1 MHGFNYIIM
10 SRNKPSGA
18 SLRTTPAQPISDQLE
33 AAHRR
38 VLTYLK
44 ALHIPVQK
52 RYELAA
58 QSLAE
63 AEKTC
68 APGCDC
74 VAAAMRSLEAL
85 LKAYSPNICLT
96 ELGDLQAMPP
106 LNRGSM
112 IPVVIDR
119 SGPFSFFFLVFLNT
133 AGWLLKP
140 PIRLYVLLLLLAA
153 AAGLYWRYCIGQ

>member
-1 MHGFNYIIM
+1 M
-10 SRNKPSGA
+10 SSQKPSGA
-18 SLRTTPAQPISDQLE
+18 ASQIPPSPFVADQME
-33 AAHRR
+33 TAHRR
-38 VLTYLK
+38 MLTYLK

-63 AEKTC
+63 AEKACTS
-68 APGCDC
+68 GGDY
-74 VAAAMRSLEAL
+74 VAVAMRSLERL
-85 LKAYSPNICLT
+85 LREYSPDICLA
-96 ELGDLQAMPP
+96 ELGSLQAMPP

-119 SGPFSFFFLVFLNT
+119 SGPFAFFFIVFINV
-133 AGWLLKP
+133 AGKLLRP
-140 PIRLYVLLLLLAA
+140 PLRLYVLLILLLAA

>member
-1 MHGFNYIIM
+1 M
-10 SRNKPSGA
+10 SRKEPSNA
-18 SLRTTPAQPISDQLE
+18 PSQTTVAPPVADQLE

-38 VLTYLK
+38 VLAYLK

-63 AEKTC
+63 AEKAC
-68 APGCDC
+68 AAGSGDC
-74 VAAAMRSLEAL
+74 VAAAMSSLKAL
-85 LKAYSPNICLT
+85 LRAYRPDICLT

-119 SGPFSFFFLVFLNT
+119 SGPFTFFFIMFINV
-133 AGWLLKP
+133 AGKLLRP
-140 PIRLYVLLLLLAA
+140 PLRLYVLILLLAA
-153 AAGLYWRYCIGQ
+153 AAGLYWRYCTAP

>member
-1 MHGFNYIIM
+1 M
-10 SRNKPSGA
+10 SRRKPSGKSSRA
-18 SLRTTPAQPISDQLE
+18 ATALPCVSDQLE
-33 AAHRR
+33 TAHRR
-38 VLTYLK
+38 VLAYLK

-63 AEKTC
+63 AEKSC
-68 APGCDC
+68 AHDGGDC
-74 VAAAMRSLEAL
+74 VAAAMGSLENL
-85 LKAYSPNICLT
+85 LRAYSPDICLS

-119 SGPFSFFFLVFLNT
+119 SGPFTFFFLLFTKT
-133 AGWLLKP
+133 AVRLLTP
-140 PIRLYVLLLLLAA
+140 PVRLYVLLVLLLA
-153 AAGLYWRYCIGQ
+153 AAGLYWRYYIGQ

>member
-1 MHGFNYIIM
+1 M
-10 SRNKPSGA
+10 SRQEPSGP
-18 SLRTTPAQPISDQLE
+18 SSQTTPAPPATDQLE
-33 AAHRR
+33 TAHRR
-38 VLTYLK
+38 VFTYLK

-68 APGCDC
+68 ASGGDY
-74 VAAAMRSLEAL
+74 VGAAMRCLEML
-85 LKAYSPNICLT
+85 LKAYRPDICAT
-96 ELGDLQAMPP
+96 ELDDLKAMPP

-112 IPVVIDR
+112 IPVLIDR
-119 SGPFSFFFLVFLNT
+119 SGPFTFFFLVFLNT

-140 PIRLYVLLLLLAA
+140 PVRRYVLLLLLAA
-153 AAGLYWRYCIGQ
+153 TAGLYWWCFF

>member
-1 MHGFNYIIM
+1 M
-10 SRNKPSGA
+10 SRKKPSGA
-18 SLRTTPAQPISDQLE
+18 SWQPTPVPTVADQLE
-33 AAHRR
+33 TAHRR
-38 VLTYLK
+38 MQTYLK

-52 RYELAA
+52 RYELAT

-68 APGCDC
+68 AHDGGDY
-74 VAAAMRSLEAL
+74 VASAMRSLERL
-85 LKAYSPNICLT
+85 LRADSPDICLT

-119 SGPFSFFFLVFLNT
+119 SGPFAFFFIVFINV
-133 AGWLLKP
+133 AGKLLRP
-140 PIRLYVLLLLLAA
+140 PLRLYVLLVLLAA
-153 AAGLYWRYCIGQ
+153 AAGLYWRYCTGQ

>member
-1 MHGFNYIIM
+1 M
-10 SRNKPSGA
+10 SRQETSEA
-18 SLRTTPAQPISDQLE
+18 TSQTTQAPPAADQFE
-33 AAHRR
+33 TAHRR

-52 RYELAA
+52 RYEIAS

-63 AEKTC
+63 AEQAC
-68 APGCDC
+68 APGGDC
-74 VAAAMRSLEAL
+74 IAAAMRSLERL
-85 LKAYSPNICLT
+85 LREYSPDICLT

-119 SGPFSFFFLVFLNT
+119 SGPFAFFFIVFINV
-133 AGWLLKP
+133 AGKLLRP
-140 PIRLYVLLLLLAA
+140 PLRLYVLILLLAA

>member
-1 MHGFNYIIM
+1 M
-10 SRNKPSGA
+10 SRETPSGA
-18 SLRTTPAQPISDQLE
+18 SSQIPPSPHVADRLE
-33 AAHRR
+33 TANRR
-38 VLTYLK
+38 LLTYLK

-68 APGCDC
+68 ANDGGDY
-74 VAAAMRSLEAL
+74 VAAAMRSLERL
-85 LKAYSPNICLT
+85 LRAYSPDICLT
-96 ELGDLQAMPP
+96 ELGNLQAMPP

-119 SGPFSFFFLVFLNT
+119 SGPFAFFFLMFINV
-133 AGWLLKP
+133 AVKLLRP
-140 PIRLYVLLLLLAA
+140 PLRLYVLLVLLAA

>member
-1 MHGFNYIIM
+1 MCKQELSGT
-10 SRNKPSGA
+10 SSQAPPAPSV
-18 SLRTTPAQPISDQLE
+18 SDQHE
-33 AAHRR
+33 TAHRR
-38 VLTYLK
+38 VFTYLK
-44 ALHIPVQK
+44 ALHIPIQK

-63 AEKTC
+63 AEKTY
-68 APGCDC
+68 ASGGNY
-74 VAAAMRSLEAL
+74 VGAAMRSLEL
-85 LKAYSPNICLT
+85 QLRAYRPDICAT

-140 PIRLYVLLLLLAA
+140 PVRLYVLLLLLAA
-153 AAGLYWRYCIGQ
+153 AAGLYWLYGIEQ

>member
-1 MHGFNYIIM
+1 M
-10 SRNKPSGA
+10 
-18 SLRTTPAQPISDQLE
+18 
-33 AAHRR
+33 
-38 VLTYLK
+38 LTYLK

-68 APGCDC
+68 AHDGGDY
-74 VAAAMRSLEAL
+74 VAEAMRSLERL
-85 LKAYSPNICLT
+85 LRQYSPDICLT
-96 ELGDLQAMPP
+96 ELGSLQAMPP

-119 SGPFSFFFLVFLNT
+119 SGPFAFFFIMFINI
-133 AGWLLKP
+133 AGKLLRP
-140 PIRLYVLLLLLAA
+140 PLRLYVLLILLLA
-153 AAGLYWRYCIGQ
+153 AAGLYWRYCTGQ

>member
-1 MHGFNYIIM
+1 M
-10 SRNKPSGA
+10 SRQEPSGA
-18 SLRTTPAQPISDQLE
+18 SSQTTPAPPAADQLE
-33 AAHRR
+33 TAHRR

-68 APGCDC
+68 ASGGDY
-74 VAAAMRSLEAL
+74 VGAAMRCLEML
-85 LKAYSPNICLT
+85 LKAYRPDICAT
-96 ELGDLQAMPP
+96 ELDDLKAMPP

-112 IPVVIDR
+112 IPVLIDR
-119 SGPFSFFFLVFLNT
+119 SGPFAFFFLVFLNT

-140 PIRLYVLLLLLAA
+140 PIRFYLLILLLAA
-153 AAGLYWRYCIGQ
+153 AASLYWLYGIGQ